1 MATAVIVGG
10 SVAGLA
16 CAVALSEV
24 GYRVLVLESAPEPP
38 PGPVAHAASQWRRG
52 AVPQAAHGHVLTSL
66 GVRVLHERAPRVLAQ
81 ALAAGALHLDLTR
94 ALPAGATDGARE
106 PGDDGLVA
114 LGCRRS
120 LLELVLHRYAAPLPG
135 VAFRHGRTV
144 DAVELDPGA
153 RRVRAVITRGGGR
166 IPADVVVDATG
177 RRALSRAW
185 LRGCG
190 VPLAQDL
197 TGPSDLSGHTRTYR
211 LKTAAFP
218 TALNLGYGVGDVG
231 DVGDHYAG
239 VLHIG
244 DNGTFCVGLGVLPGD
259 SALLGLG
266 TEEGFTAA
274 ATATPRIARWL
285 GPRVSEPLS
294 PVHTMT
300 SPPNALWGTASSR
313 QYPIAGLFP
322 VGDAACVTSP
332 LAGRGLSLA
341 LAHAFRLA
349 DVLTERPEVDAAQRR
364 AVARMTEELFLPWYT
379 QSVASDRARIAR
391 WRAAVNGTPAWSGS
405 GFDGCLPT
413 PREIAAAAR
422 HDGVV
427 WRRQTRMQMSLT
439 TPAELF
445 SDEKF
450 LTRVRRHLNAVD
462 DGPRPPGRAAFVHR
476 VQEATGAAPDGR
488 GTPPRRPTREP
499 ERQRPTSARRS
510 TWTEGL
516 APTYPPPVMAEKG
529 GAPQ

>member
-16 CAVALSEV
+16 CAVALSGA
-24 GYRVLVLESAPEPP
+24 GYRVLVLEGAPEPP
-38 PGPVAHAASQWRRG
+38 PGPLAHAAPLWRRG
-52 AVPQAAHGHVLTSL
+52 TVPQAAHGHVLTSL

-81 ALAAGALHLDLTR
+81 VLAAGALHLDLTR

-153 RRVRAVITRGGGR
+153 HRVRAVLTRGGGR

-190 VPLAQDL
+190 VPLAEDL
-197 TGPSDLSGHTRTYR
+197 TGPSGLSGHTRTYR

-218 TALNLGYGVGDVG
+218 TPLNLGYGVGG
-231 DVGDHYAG
+231 VGDHYAG
-239 VLHIG
+239 VLHLG
-244 DNGTFCVGLGVLPGD
+244 DNGTFCVGLGILPGD

-266 TEEGFTAA
+266 TEAGFTAA
-274 ATATPRIARWL
+274 ATATPGIARWL
-285 GPRVSEPLS
+285 GSGVSEPLS

-300 SPPNALWGTASSR
+300 SPPNALWGAASSR
-313 QYPIAGLFP
+313 QYPVAGLFP

-332 LAGRGLSLA
+332 LSGRGLSLA
-341 LAHAFRLA
+341 LAHAFRLG

-364 AVARMTEELFLPWYT
+364 AVARMTEELFLPWYA

-391 WRAAVNGTPAWSGS
+391 WRAAVNGTPAWAGS
-405 GFDGCLPT
+405 GFDGGLPT
-413 PREIAAAAR
+413 PEEIAAAAR

-427 WRRQTRMQMSLT
+427 WRRQTRMQMSLA

-462 DGPRPPGRAAFVHR
+462 DGPRPPDRAALVHR
-476 VQEATGAAPDGR
+476 VQEATGTAPAAGG
-488 GTPPRRPTREP
+488 GTQPHRPARRP
-499 ERQRPTSARRS
+499 S
-510 TWTEGL
+510 WTGSL
-516 APTYPPPVMAEKG
+516 SPTYPTPALAKRG
-529 GAPQ
+529 GTPE